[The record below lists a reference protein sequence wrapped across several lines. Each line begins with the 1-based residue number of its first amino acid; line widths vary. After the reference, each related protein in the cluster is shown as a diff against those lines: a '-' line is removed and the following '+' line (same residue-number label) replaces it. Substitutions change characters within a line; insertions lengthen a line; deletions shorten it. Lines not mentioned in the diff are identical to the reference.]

1 MQETIKNKNYNRMDK
16 SDYIKHINDGM
27 TYEEVKKMVQL
38 DGLNQEDL
46 SSLMKELDDLILQ
59 RNEEKEIQKQAREW
73 MWVGIGFCLIAIVMF
88 LYSFFDPESVYIY
101 LVYAIFM
108 GGMLVFWAGKQKRK
122 TALDDE

>member
-1 MQETIKNKNYNRMDK
+1 MDK